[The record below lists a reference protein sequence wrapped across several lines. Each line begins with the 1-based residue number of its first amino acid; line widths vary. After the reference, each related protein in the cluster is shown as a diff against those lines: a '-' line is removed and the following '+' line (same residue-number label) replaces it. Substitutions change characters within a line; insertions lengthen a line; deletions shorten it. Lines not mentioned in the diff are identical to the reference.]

1 MRGLM
6 MLATSLLALAAGASG
21 SAPIVMDG
29 LVVILGVFS
38 FGLGACIASFLNV
51 VIWRVPRGESIVS
64 PPSHCPQCHAP
75 IKWYQNIPILS
86 WLALRGK
93 CANCKTPISPR
104 YILVEMLGGVLFLAA
119 FWHLFGHGGKPVV
132 APFGQV
138 AVSGGIIILLVW
150 WIWIALMI
158 AGSFIDFDHQLLPD
172 FTTVGGMV
180 LGVVYWAFV
189 SASTRN
195 FAFDFSDLRMYFP
208 LAYSISGLVFGFGLL
223 WLIRWLGSKAFKREA
238 MGLGD
243 VFLMGAVGALFG
255 PVAVLV
261 TLILSSVF
269 GSVVGL
275 SMVAL
280 SKTKF
285 GRFAEIPYGP
295 YICMG
300 CLAWMFHGPELVE
313 WYLGLMGVR

>member
-1 MRGLM
+1 MDKGL
-6 MLATSLLALAAGASG
+6 LY
-21 SAPIVMDG
+21 I
-29 LVVILGVFS
+29 FS
-38 FGLGACIASFLNV
+38 FFSFALGACIASFLNV

-64 PPSHCPQCHAP
+64 PPSHCPKCNAL
-75 IKWYQNIPILS
+75 IKWYQNIPILA

-93 CANCKTPISPR
+93 CANCKAPISPR
-104 YILVEMLGGVLFLAA
+104 YILIETLGGLLFLAA
-119 FWHLFGHGGKPVV
+119 FVKYGTSGDLAAAGLHTLV
-132 APFGQV
+132 A
-138 AVSGGIIILLVW
+138 

-158 AGSFIDFDHQLLPD
+158 VGSMIDFDHKLLPD
-172 FTTVGGMV
+172 FVTVGGMV
-180 LGVVYWAFV
+180 LGLAVGGVDSFRLQSIAPAAW
-189 SASTRN
+189 SAVG
-195 FAFDFSDLRMYFP
+195 
-208 LAYSISGLVFGFGLL
+208 LAFGFGLL
-223 WLIRWLGSKAFKREA
+223 WLIRFLGSIAFKREA

-285 GRFAEIPYGP
+285 GKFVEIPYGP

-300 CLAWMFHGPELVE
+300 CLAWMFYGPELVS
-313 WYLGLMGVR
+313 WYVNLLGGRG

>member
-1 MRGLM
+1 
-6 MLATSLLALAAGASG
+6 
-21 SAPIVMDG
+21 MDG
-29 LVVILGVFS
+29 LDFILGCFS

-64 PPSHCPQCHAP
+64 PPSHCPKCNAP

-93 CANCKTPISPR
+93 CANCKAPISPR
-104 YILVEMLGGVLFLAA
+104 YILIEALGGLLFLAA
-119 FWHLFGHGGKPVV
+119 FVKCGHLSKMYVDPW
-132 APFGQV
+132 ATL
-138 AVSGGIIILLVW
+138 ILAWVW
-150 WIWIALMI
+150 ISLMI
-158 AGSFIDFDHQLLPD
+158 VGSMIDFDHKLLPD
-172 FTTVGGMV
+172 FVTVGGMI
-180 LGVVYWAFV
+180 LGILYWLVISLSFEHWSFRFCV
-189 SASTRN
+189 KM
-195 FAFDFSDLRMYFP
+195 FAPLYFSV
-208 LAYSISGLVFGFGLL
+208 AGLVFGFGLL

-285 GRFAEIPYGP
+285 GKFVEIPYGP

-300 CLAWMFHGPELVE
+300 CLAWMFYGPELVE
-313 WYLGLMGVR
+313 WYLGLMGAR

>member
-1 MRGLM
+1 MNFGV
-6 MLATSLLALAAGASG
+6 AFSPGLAAIAN
-21 SAPIVMDG
+21 
-29 LVVILGVFS
+29 VFA
-38 FGLGACIASFLNV
+38 FALGACIASFLNV

-64 PPSHCPQCHAP
+64 PPSHCPKCNAA
-75 IKWYQNIPILS
+75 IRWYQNIPILS

-93 CANCKTPISPR
+93 CANCKAPISPR
-104 YILVEMLGGVLFLAA
+104 YIFIETLGGVLFLAVFLKYGTSGNLA
-119 FWHLFGHGGKPVV
+119 V
-132 APFGQV
+132 AALNTTV
-138 AVSGGIIILLVW
+138 AWV
-150 WIWIALMI
+150 WIALMI
-158 AGSFIDFDHQLLPD
+158 VGSMIDFDYKLLPD
-172 FTTVGGMV
+172 FVTVGGMA
-180 LGVVYWAFV
+180 LGVAVGVA
-189 SASTRN
+189 
-195 FAFDFSDLRMYFP
+195 D
-208 LAYSISGLVFGFGLL
+208 SIRLQSIAPVVWSLGGLVFGFGLL
-223 WLIRWLGSKAFKREA
+223 WLIRFLGSKAFKREA

-285 GRFAEIPYGP
+285 GKFVEIPYGP

-300 CLAWMFHGPELVE
+300 CLAWMFYGPELVN
-313 WYLGLMGVR
+313 WYLRLMGVR